1 MWKGGNA
8 NKHTDSHWIEARHHW
23 HCPLLWYM
31 WKEIKVKAWAEA
43 SQRKKTFVIRIL
55 EMKHF
60 LKYRWNESISHSKT
74 AKSRMM
80 NYYFPLNTKIETTE
94 FVFYL
99 KVIPWLIG
107 YWISTTTKEGFL
119 FAGQKFRF
127 DWCSWN
133 FFCPST
139 QNGNVWDIRDKIY
152 LWIIFFREPQTKD
165 ISPAE
170 TKKISKWILGYHQK
184 KTELKGI
191 TLSGLFQRLI

>member
-1 MWKGGNA
+1 
-8 NKHTDSHWIEARHHW
+8 
-23 HCPLLWYM
+23 
-31 WKEIKVKAWAEA
+31 
-43 SQRKKTFVIRIL
+43 
-55 EMKHF
+55 
-60 LKYRWNESISHSKT
+60 
-74 AKSRMM
+74 MM

-152 LWIIFFREPQTKD
+152 LWIIFFWEPQTKD

-191 TLSGLFQRLI
+191 TLSGLFQRLIYGNLLWWYFSQERDDFSSKSLSQSYILLKALGILCPTLAAPQKWTEI